1 MLPPPSRR
9 KPPHLLLHKEYP
21 RCHASRQPP
30 RSWSPVRAF
39 THRRHIVPRILVN
52 EFLASSSLNS
62 QFVSLLNV
70 SALVYLFL
78 STGDSSCSRPSSRRR
93 SRCRTRLPQPS
104 GSSFVDAGVLIGC
117 ACLHPQSPTTDCH
130 IFPPSVRIS
139 PILFP
144 WRVKSVEDPT
154 SSSSNPR
161 AKVRQADVC

>member
-1 MLPPPSRR
+1 MSCEKWVDLIPFVACLT
-9 KPPHLLLHKEYP
+9 LLMWQIA
-21 RCHASRQPP
+21 CVQ
-30 RSWSPVRAF
+30 V
-39 THRRHIVPRILVN
+39 
-52 EFLASSSLNS
+52 FLWTLFGLQSLN
-62 QFVSLLNV
+62 
-70 SALVYLFL
+70 AA
-78 STGDSSCSRPSSRRR
+78 GDSSCSRPSSRRR

-161 AKVRQADVC
+161 AKVRQADVCWFVVSWNPIWN

>member
-78 STGDSSCSRPSSRRR
+78 SSTVWWVLNYAP
-93 SRCRTRLPQPS
+93 
-104 GSSFVDAGVLIGC
+104 GSSSVALTESSFFSWKFTFQRGYAKILRYVDNL
-117 ACLHPQSPTTDCH
+117 
-130 IFPPSVRIS
+130 
-139 PILFP
+139 P
-144 WRVKSVEDPT
+144 WWSCEVKSFELF
-154 SSSSNPR
+154 
-161 AKVRQADVC
+161 